1 MLFGSKKGVLIMLAA
16 VLVLGACGSPGAP
29 ENLESNGEDTVEQG
43 EVVAVVNGENI
54 YEAPYFRLM
63 DRMKINYQEQ
73 GIDFESDEGQVMLQ
87 QLEEQAIQFMIQQ
100 EVLVQEAKNRGVTV
114 EEEAVEAEA
123 QAIRDQFDTDEEFQA
138 VLEQNHFTEK
148 ELMDTLAAEMTVD
161 ALLNQEVGEVTVSEE
176 ELEEMYQFYEM
187 QQEEQLEAMKE
198 SGEEISEE
206 DLAMMELPPYEEI
219 KESLRVQ
226 LMQEKEQEA
235 EMAVIEQLMEASEI
249 EILI

>member
-219 KESLRVQ
+219 KESLRMQ